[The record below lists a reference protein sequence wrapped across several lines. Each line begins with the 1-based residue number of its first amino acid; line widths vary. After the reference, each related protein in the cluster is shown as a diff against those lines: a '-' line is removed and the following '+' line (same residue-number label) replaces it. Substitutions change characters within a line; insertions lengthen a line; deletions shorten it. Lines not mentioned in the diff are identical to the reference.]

1 MPRKSTGFFVRY
13 VSLYSPKIARFP
25 VSSYSTD
32 ADYSSRFDVTYH
44 PLAYRSAEK
53 KEGKTERYLSV
64 AYEIYRMLWDTS
76 ERIDKKANP

>member
-1 MPRKSTGFFVRY
+1 MRY

-44 PLAYRSAEK
+44 PLAYPNGEK
-53 KEGKTERYLSV
+53 KEVKTERYLSAV
-64 AYEIYRMLWDTS
+64 YRNFWMLWDTS

>member
-1 MPRKSTGFFVRY
+1 MRY

-44 PLAYRSAEK
+44 PLAYPNGEK
-53 KEGKTERYLSV
+53 KEVKTERYLSAV
-64 AYEIYRMLWDTS
+64 CEIFWMLWDTS

>member
-1 MPRKSTGFFVRY
+1 MRY

-44 PLAYRSAEK
+44 PLAYPNGEK
-53 KEGKTERYLSV
+53 KEMKTERYLSAV
-64 AYEIYRMLWDTS
+64 CGNFWMLWDTS